1 MHPNVARYME
11 FGHGDL
17 EAGFA
22 AADIVREHTYKTEAT
37 HQGYIEP
44 HACVGQMGEDGRGEM
59 WVCTQGH
66 WYIRRMCASVLG
78 IEAANLRVT
87 PSEIGGGF
95 GGKTTI
101 FMEPLAL
108 ALSKK
113 AGGRPVKLV
122 MSRSEVLRATGPTA
136 SASMDVKLGMKRDG
150 TITAGQ
156 VFFRSAALRLCLL

>member
-1 MHPNVARYME
+1 ME
-11 FGHGDL
+11 FGHGDI

-22 AADIVREHTYKTEAT
+22 AADLVLERTYRTEAT

-44 HACVGQMGEDGRGEM
+44 HACVGQMGADGRGEM
-59 WVCTQGH
+59 WVCTQGQ
-66 WYIRRMCASVLG
+66 WFIRRMCSAVLG
-78 IEAANLRVT
+78 IEASKLRVT

-113 AGGRPVKLV
+113 RAGDR
-122 MSRSEVLRATGPTA
+122 
-136 SASMDVKLGMKRDG
+136 
-150 TITAGQ
+150 
-156 VFFRSAALRLCLL
+156 